1 MLNTNLNLKRL
12 SSTSTHPDSLRVVV
26 FSLAE
31 NPFSTQEDYLCALPV
46 EAVVKAI
53 SCPPINWAVNSG
65 IGMTDVGSENVTV
78 VNLRQHF
85 IRINSENYPAK
96 NSLALANSEDFLIL
110 LKTPTNELCG
120 IPVSKPPTL
129 IDIPL
134 STIVPVPLSY
144 REVAG
149 LSWVS
154 HMAILSDE
162 EETKPLKIFLLGM
175 SKIIEK
181 LAS

>member
-1 MLNTNLNLKRL
+1 M
-12 SSTSTHPDSLRVVV
+12 
-26 FSLAE
+26 
-31 NPFSTQEDYLCALPV
+31 
-46 EAVVKAI
+46 
-53 SCPPINWAVNSG
+53 
-65 IGMTDVGSENVTV
+65 GSENVTV